1 MTRLSRKI
9 NEYLLPRIAP
19 NHSLRS
25 DDSNY
30 YIIIFSNI
38 NIHDSTLGIQKKET
52 ASRSFPSFIQLL

>member
-25 DDSNY
+25 DDSNN
-30 YIIIFSNI
+30 YIIIFLNI
-38 NIHDSTLGIQKKET
+38 NNDD
-52 ASRSFPSFIQLL
+52 